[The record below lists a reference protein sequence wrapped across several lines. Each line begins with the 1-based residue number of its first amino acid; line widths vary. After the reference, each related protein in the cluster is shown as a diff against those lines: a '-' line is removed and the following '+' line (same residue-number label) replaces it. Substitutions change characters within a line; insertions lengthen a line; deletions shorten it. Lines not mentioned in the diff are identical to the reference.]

1 MALAIK
7 EAMQR
12 IEQGVDEFFQSDR
25 FREYLDFI
33 SSFHQ
38 YSYRNTLLI
47 KSQLPNATLVAGYKK
62 WQEMGRQVRRGEHG
76 LTITAM
82 SGRIF
87 ETDTGEKDVDGN
99 SILEK
104 NRSSVFFPVTVFDIS
119 QTEGRDMPRLVENL
133 TGDVPFYNNIAQA
146 IQSMTDYR
154 IVTSPFD
161 EMGLET
167 VNGICD
173 HEIRTI
179 FIREGMSQAQTFKTM
194 VHELFHSRNHAGS
207 GETRAQ
213 KEIEAVAAVAAA
225 YVVCSHFGLDT
236 SDYRLGYVAGFAAG
250 TDHETK
256 RRCIKSIFNDSKEI
270 ITGIEGAMG
279 ITRDANGFIIKQ
291 AEEKLAGTVSDILPE
306 AENVNV
312 RIYSR
317 LPAEEKTCYVHMT
330 NEYYNYSGA
339 MKVAGLG
346 KEEVIS
352 LLSRLIQEN
361 AAGSEP
367 VAPNDYLTRY
377 GGMCE
382 PADANEE
389 HDYVLSYD
397 LGNNRM
403 QILSSDAAER
413 VSALVEYE
421 GETNENEAFA
431 RLNDKET
438 IALGVYTNLN
448 PIKAEPIREPF
459 IQRLD
464 KYEQLGYDQSWPMV
478 DITYTNIDNQV
489 RPAMNISDAVK
500 FVEKLEDGTFN
511 RESYMK
517 IRIKYTYNDW
527 QYEHVQ
533 DLNFGKG
540 RLNFIDYLNLP
551 NNIINHLKSHAALI
565 DLSNKAARYAP
576 DTSYGRDYVDRMLE
590 WSTFCRM
597 ELNHNSDAPVLP
609 EHPLI
614 NDNVQSDVLAMEEK

>member
-1 MALAIK
+1 MAFGIK

-12 IEQGVDEFFQSDR
+12 IEQGVDEFFQSDH

-33 SSFHQ
+33 SNFHQ

-47 KSQLPNATLVAGYKK
+47 KSQLPAATLVAGYKK
-62 WQEMGRQVRRGEHG
+62 WQEMGRQVKRGEHG

-82 SGRIF
+82 SNRIF
-87 ETDTGEKDVDGN
+87 ETDTEEKDANGN
-99 SILEK
+99 AIMEK
-104 NRSSVFFPVTVFDIS
+104 NRSSVFFPVTVFDVS
-119 QTEGRDMPRLVENL
+119 QTEGKEIPKLMERLE
-133 TGDVPFYNNIAQA
+133 GDVPFYNNIKNA

-154 IVTSPFD
+154 IVTDSALD
-161 EMGLET
+161 EMGHAT
-167 VNGICD
+167 ANGLCD

-213 KEIEAVAAVAAA
+213 KEIEAEAAA

-236 SDYRLGYVAGFAAG
+236 SSYSFGYVAGWAAG

-256 RRCIKSIFNDSKEI
+256 RRCIKAILKDSREI
-270 ITGIEGAMG
+270 ITGIESAMG

-291 AEEKLAGTVSDILPE
+291 AEDKIAETVSGILPD

-312 RIYSR
+312 RIYSK
-317 LPAEEKTCYVHMT
+317 LPAEEKTCYVQMI
-330 NEYYNYSGA
+330 NEYYDYSEA
-339 MKVAGLG
+339 MKVVGIG

-352 LLSRLIQEN
+352 LLSRLVQET
-361 AAGSEP
+361 AAGNAP
-367 VAPNDYLTRY
+367 VAPNDYLAGY
-377 GGMCE
+377 GAECE
-382 PADANEE
+382 LVPVDEE

-403 QILSSDAAER
+403 SLLSKDVTER

-421 GETNENEAFA
+421 GSSNENEAFA
-431 RLNDKET
+431 ILNDRET
-438 IALGVYTNLN
+438 IVDGVYTNLN
-448 PIKAEPIREPF
+448 PIKAEPIKEPF

-478 DITYTNIDNQV
+478 DITYTNIDNSI
-489 RPAMNISDAVK
+489 RPAMNISDAVR
-500 FVEKLEDGTFN
+500 FVEKLDDGAFN
-511 RESYMK
+511 QGSYMK

-565 DLSNKAARYAP
+565 DLSNKASRYAP
-576 DTSYGRDYVDRMLE
+576 DTSYGRDYIDKMLE

-614 NDNVQSDVLAMEEK
+614 SDNVQNDVLAMEEK